1 MRKIFASLFVGLAIV
16 YTSYALTVTIKEGQV
31 EGVQKDTYAGGTF
44 YAFFSIPYAQPP
56 TGALRFQA
64 PVPVESWTGVRS
76 ATAEGNICYHA
87 TSDSSDEN
95 EDCLS
100 LNVYTPKDPSTLTE
114 KLPVLFYIHG
124 GSFNR
129 GSGQTKRAAGNIRPQ
144 YFMDTGKIVMV
155 SINYRLG
162 PFGFFATG
170 DSVIPGNAGLK
181 DQLLALK
188 WVQNNIEAFGG
199 DPSRVTIFGESAGG
213 ASVGYH
219 IISSASKGLFHAAIL
234 ASGTCLCPWAYQ
246 RNQTEITFKTASF
259 IDSQFET
266 NRDSQTLWTFL
277 QNATAK
283 SIDSAS
289 RSYINW
295 ALSVNEGINGVING
309 QLQQGFFYAPV
320 VETSHTD
327 AFLTEKPY
335 ELLESGN
342 FNKVP
347 TFIGACADEGLMNY
361 GTKIKWTLSIYDS
374 DHSILVP
381 QGMHITDPTI
391 KAIVGDTIKNKYS
404 PSENMQDNLISGI
417 NYFTDQDF
425 QKSLVKHAELQSK
438 HTDVYFYKFSYS
450 GKMGGNTGNVYPGTS
465 NVTHTEEGSYIWQR
479 NNPADYSET
488 DQLVHKRMVK
498 IWTNFI
504 TENNPSTGSDPDL
517 QNITWPKLEEG
528 NLQYVDITSDLT
540 VKTDPEAN
548 YNFWKEL
555 FNKYGKG
562 TFETF

>member
-1 MRKIFASLFVGLAIV
+1 MWNIFASFFVGLAIASK
-16 YTSYALTVTIKEGQV
+16 SYGLTVTIKEGQV
-31 EGVQKDTYAGGTF
+31 EGAQKTTYAGGTY
-44 YAFFSIPYAQPP
+44 YAFYSIPYAQPP

-64 PVPVESWTGVRS
+64 PIPVESWTGVRS
-76 ATAEGNICYHA
+76 ATAEGNICYQVN
-87 TSDSSDEN
+87 TDSSDEN

-100 LNVYTPKDPSTLTE
+100 LNVYTPKDPSTLTQ

-124 GSFNR
+124 GSFNW
-129 GSGQTKRAAGNIRPQ
+129 GSGQTKRATGGIRPE
-144 YFMDTGKIVMV
+144 YFMDTSEVVMV

-188 WVQNNIEAFGG
+188 WVQNNIEVFGG
-199 DPSRVTIFGESAGG
+199 DASKVTIFGESAGG

-219 IISSASKGLFHAAIL
+219 IISPASKGLFHAAIL

-266 NRDSQTLWTFL
+266 NRDSKTLWTFL
-277 QNATAK
+277 QTATAK

-289 RSYINW
+289 RSYTNW
-295 ALSVNEGINGVING
+295 AQSDNGGVNGVING
-309 QLQQGFFYAPV
+309 QLQQGFYYAPV
-320 VETSHTD
+320 VEASNTN
-327 AFLTEKPY
+327 AFLTKKPY
-335 ELLESGN
+335 GLLESGN
-342 FNKVP
+342 FNQVP
-347 TFIGACADEGLMNY
+347 ILIGTCADEGLMSYNQ
-361 GTKIKWTLSIYDS
+361 GTQWTLSIYDS

-381 QGMHITDPTI
+381 QGMHITDPTTKKTI
-391 KAIVGDTIKNKYS
+391 GDAIKNKYS
-404 PSENMQDNLISGI
+404 PSDDMQDNLISGI

-425 QKSLVKHAELQSK
+425 QKSLVKHAELQSEY
-438 HTDVYFYKFSYS
+438 TDVYFYKFSYS
-450 GKMGGNTGNVYPGTS
+450 GTMGGNTAHVYPGTS
-465 NVTHTEEGSYIWQR
+465 NVTHTEEGNYIWQK
-479 NNPADYSET
+479 NNASDYSET

-504 TENNPSTGSDPDL
+504 IEMNPSAGTDPDL
-517 QNITWPKLEEG
+517 QNITWPKLKEG
-528 NLQYVDITSDLT
+528 DRQFVDITSDLT
-540 VKTDPEAN
+540 IKTEPEAT
-548 YNFWKEL
+548 YSFWKDL
-555 FNKYGKG
+555 FDKYGVE